1 MGIAPGG
8 EEMKLMLGN
17 PDPLAWARS
26 PSPAHEKSGFKAS
39 AWEKAIVD
47 LAAAGDARFIGILG
61 DHIKSG
67 VISSD
72 RAKAVIYGGEANA

>member
-1 MGIAPGG
+1 
-8 EEMKLMLGN
+8 MKLMLGN

-47 LAAAGDARFIGILG
+47 LAASGDHRFIEILRE
-61 DHIKSG
+61 HIDAG
-67 VISSD
+67 AISSE
-72 RAKAVIYGGEANA
+72 RAKAVIFGGWPDA

>member
-1 MGIAPGG
+1 
-8 EEMKLMLGN
+8 MKSFSGVL
-17 PDPLAWARS
+17 DPLAWARS
-26 PSPAHEKSGFKAS
+26 PSPAHEKNGFKSS
-39 AWEKAIVD
+39 AWEKAVID